1 MNITDKMNTIEQKAK
16 RLASCTSLDYAQALD
31 YLKDGHCFNDLA
43 EYFADDLEY
52 LTNSHINGQA
62 YL

>member
-1 MNITDKMNTIEQKAK
+1 MDTIEQKAK
-16 RLASCTSLDYAQALD
+16 RLAACTTLDYTQALD
-31 YLKDGHCFNDLA
+31 YLKDGHCFSDLA
-43 EYFADDLEY
+43 EYFADDTEY

>member
-1 MNITDKMNTIEQKAK
+1 MNTIEQKAK
-16 RLASCTSLDYAQALD
+16 QLAGCTSLDYAQALD

-43 EYFADDLEY
+43 DFFADDLEY

>member
-1 MNITDKMNTIEQKAK
+1 MNTIEQKAK
-16 RLASCTSLDYAQALD
+16 RLASCTRLDYAQALD